1 MTFGN
6 IFIRVIRAIRVKSR
20 PKQRYTFP
28 MLTPVENFWLNW
40 HAQNSPKPTARLAQV
55 ILKAAEGATAAQ
67 IAKTLKVAEATVKKI
82 LAQFE
87 AERLAALPR
96 PALFVDEL
104 LAAAHVDLA
113 HAQQVA
119 AHAGQL
125 FDLTQDIHHLPRKLR
140 ALAETGAML
149 HNVGVEIDEPKHH
162 TAGREALMNMKLV
175 GHTEAEQA
183 MLACCIRFHRKSVK
197 PEKEPLFTALTE
209 KQQAQTLALAALVRI
224 ADGLDYSQTQTTCID
239 GLTLNG
245 QTLALTLSG
254 PHAESDGA
262 RAVEDKADVWQA
274 VFGHTWAV
282 TEQPLDVAA
291 LAQTPLAAQSLTSE
305 VVWRALADQL
315 QRWQATEPAARAG
328 EPLGIKNIRAAARRA
343 RAALE
348 LFRPFL
354 KKKSYKPARQLLKAA
369 EEALGPR
376 RDWDV
381 LLEHAE
387 KEVRGQ
393 SWQFIE
399 DWKKEREAAQVDSA
413 RWLASAEMRNLS
425 AALTGLLSE
434 RPARGKRNLPLAANA
449 EFLLLSPLAELR
461 ALAEELQLEDLDT
474 YHRLRRV
481 GVKRVR
487 FMLEFLSPALG
498 EPAQAVLKDLIKVQ
512 DRLGKLNDVC
522 VARAGAQ
529 DWLDTH
535 PNADDEAR
543 DQTRRYILSC
553 ERDIRKHL
561 GKFPAEWQAVAPEVL
576 ERRLRELLQSAFLD
590 SPIHE

>member
-1 MTFGN
+1 
-6 IFIRVIRAIRVKSR
+6 VV
-20 PKQRYTFP
+20 
-28 MLTPVENFWLNW
+28 
-40 HAQNSPKPTARLAQV
+40 
-55 ILKAAEGATAAQ
+55 LKAADGATAAQ
-67 IAKTLKVAEATVKKI
+67 IARALKVTPNTVERALK
-82 LAQFE
+82 QFE
-87 AERLAALPR
+87 AKRLEALPR

-104 LAAAHVDLA
+104 LTAARVDMA

-119 AHAGQL
+119 AHAVQL
-125 FDLTQDIHHLPRKLR
+125 FDLTQAIHQLPRKLR
-140 ALAETGAML
+140 ALVETGALL

-162 TAGREALMNMKLV
+162 TAGREALMSMKLV
-175 GHTEAEQA
+175 GHSEAEQA
-183 MLACCIRFHRKSVK
+183 MLACCIRFHRKTVK

-209 KQQAQTLALAALVRI
+209 KQQAHTLALAALVRI
-224 ADGLDYSQTQTTCID
+224 ADGLDYSQTQTTRIENLA
-239 GLTLNG
+239 LTG
-245 QTLALTLSG
+245 QTLALTLAG

-274 VFGHTWAV
+274 VFGHTWTIA
-282 TEQPLDVAA
+282 QKPLDVAA
-291 LAQTPLAAQSLTSE
+291 LAQTPLTAQSLTSD

-315 QRWQATEPAARAG
+315 QRWQAAEPAARAG

-354 KKKSYKPARQLLKAA
+354 KKKNTKPARQLLKAA

-393 SWQFIE
+393 SWQFVE
-399 DWKKEREAAQVDSA
+399 DWKKERDAAQVDAA
-413 RWLASAEMRNLS
+413 RWLASAEVRNLS
-425 AALTGLLSE
+425 AALTHLLSE

-449 EFLLLSPLAELR
+449 EFLLLSPLADLR
-461 ALAEELQLEDLDT
+461 TLAEELQTEDLET

-481 GVKRVR
+481 GVKRTR
-487 FMLEFLSPALG
+487 FMLEFLSSALV
-498 EPAQAVLKDLIKVQ
+498 EPAQTVLKDLIKVQ

-522 VARAGAQ
+522 VARARAQ
-529 DWLDTH
+529 DWLDA
-535 PNADDEAR
+535 NAHADEAAR
-543 DQTRRYILSC
+543 DQARRYILSC

-561 GKFPAEWQAVAPEVL
+561 SKFPAEWQAAAPDALEEKLRGLLGALVAPSPPNVL
-576 ERRLRELLQSAFLD
+576 NH
-590 SPIHE
+590 PV

>member
-1 MTFGN
+1 
-6 IFIRVIRAIRVKSR
+6 
-20 PKQRYTFP
+20 
-28 MLTPVENFWLNW
+28 MLTPVEFFWLNW
-40 HAQNSPKPTARLAQV
+40 HAHHSPKPAARRAQMV
-55 ILKAAEGATAAQ
+55 LKASEGATTAQ
-67 IAKTLKVAEATVKKI
+67 IAKTLKVTPSTVERALK
-82 LAQFE
+82 QFE
-87 AERLAALPR
+87 AQRLAALPR

-104 LAAAHVDLA
+104 LTAARMDMA

-119 AHAGQL
+119 AHAVQL
-125 FDLTQDIHHLPRKLR
+125 FDLTQEIHQLPRKFR
-140 ALAETGAML
+140 ALAETGALL

-162 TAGREALMNMKLV
+162 TAGRDALMSMKLV

-183 MLACCIRFHRKSVK
+183 MVACIIRFHRKSVK
-197 PEKEPLFTALTE
+197 PQKEPLFTALTE

-224 ADGLDYSQTQTTCID
+224 ADGLDYSQTQTTRIEH
-239 GLTLNG
+239 LTLSG

-282 TEQPLDVAA
+282 AEQPLDVAA

-305 VVWRALADQL
+305 VVWRALADQF
-315 QRWQATEPAARAG
+315 QRWQAAEPAARAG
-328 EPLGIKNIRAAARRA
+328 EPQGIKNIRAAARRA

-354 KKKSYKPARQLLKAA
+354 KKKSTKPTRQLLKAA

-393 SWQFIE
+393 NWQFIE
-399 DWKKEREAAQVDSA
+399 DWKKERDAAQVDSA
-413 RWLASAEMRNLS
+413 RWLASAEVRNLS

-449 EFLLLSPLAELR
+449 EFLLLSPLAEMR

-481 GVKRVR
+481 GVKRMR

-522 VARAGAQ
+522 VARARAQ

-535 PNADDEAR
+535 LNTDDEAR
-543 DQTRRYILSC
+543 DQARRYILSC

-561 GKFPAEWQAVAPEVL
+561 GKFPTEWQAVAPDAL
-576 ERRLRELLQSAFLD
+576 ERRLRELLHNAFLD
-590 SPIHE
+590 SPLHE